1 MVGIIPCESNIGEG
15 DLMKVYEYYLNGGI
29 TRTTEF
35 QRKGLCDYAGNT
47 GLICGHGCSYC
58 STGAMVRTHEVFKK
72 LGLSPFER
80 GYAIVDP
87 QTPTRLARDARR
99 KRKRGLVQLCTI
111 VDAWSP
117 EAQQHN
123 LGRKCLQAIL
133 SQPDWS
139 VRILT
144 KSVAVREDFDLVEK
158 HKGRVLVGM
167 SITAP
172 PDKSD
177 VISVI
182 EPYASPIQE
191 RIAVMKEA
199 VSRGFRVYAMF
210 CPILPG
216 IADAPEQI
224 GELIRFAA
232 EWQAEEIFA
241 EAVNPRGRGLILTQ
255 QALKSAGF
263 RYEAAHVESVRCK
276 QNWSWYVVRLIKS
289 IQHSVGKLYDIS
301 KLRFLLYPSRLE
313 EQDLT
318 RIKADDAGVIWLGK
332 N

>member
-1 MVGIIPCESNIGEG
+1 
-15 DLMKVYEYYLNGGI
+15 
-29 TRTTEF
+29 
-35 QRKGLCDYAGNT
+35 
-47 GLICGHGCSYC
+47 
-58 STGAMVRTHEVFKK
+58 MVRTHEVFKR

-117 EAQQHN
+117 EAQQHK

-144 KSVAVREDFDLVEK
+144 KNAAVREDFDLVEK
-158 HKGRVLVGM
+158 HKERVLVGM

-182 EPYASPIQE
+182 EPYASPIKE
-191 RIAVMKEA
+191 RIAVMKQA
-199 VSRGFRVYAMF
+199 VRRGFRVYAMF
-210 CPILPG
+210 CPLLPG
-216 IADAPEQI
+216 IADAPEQTD
-224 GELIRFAA
+224 ELISLAA
-232 EWQAEEIFA
+232 EWQVEEIFA

-263 RYEAAHVESVRCK
+263 HFEAARVESVRCK
-276 QNWSWYVVRLIKS
+276 ESWSWYVVQLIRN
-289 IQHSVGKLYDIS
+289 IQRSVRKYYDIR
-301 KLRFLLYPSRLE
+301 KVRFLLYPSRLE
-313 EQDLT
+313 EQDLA
-318 RIKADDAGVIWLGK
+318 RIREDDAGVVWL
-332 N
+332 

>member
-1 MVGIIPCESNIGEG
+1 M
-15 DLMKVYEYYLNGGI
+15 DVYEYYLNGGI
-29 TRTTEF
+29 IRTTEF
-35 QRKGLCDYAGNT
+35 QRKGLCEYACNT

-58 STGAMVRTHEVFKK
+58 STGAMVRTHKVFKR

-87 QTPTRLARDARR
+87 QTPIRLARDACR

-117 EAQQHN
+117 EAQQYD

-133 SQPDWS
+133 AQPGWRI
-139 VRILT
+139 RILT
-144 KSVAVREDFDLVEK
+144 KNTAVRRDFDVIEK
-158 HKGRVLVGM
+158 HKDRVLLGL

-172 PDKSD
+172 PDKTD
-177 VISVI
+177 IISII

-191 RIAVMKEA
+191 RIEVMEEA
-199 VSRGFRVYAMF
+199 VSRNFRVYAMF

-216 IADAPEQI
+216 IADTPEQI
-224 GELIRFAA
+224 DELIRFAV
-232 EWQAEEIFA
+232 EWQVEEIFA
-241 EAVNPRGRGLILTQ
+241 EAVNPRGRGLIRTQ

-263 RYEAAHVESVRCK
+263 HYEAAHVESIRCK
-276 QNWSWYVVRLIKS
+276 EKWSWYVACLIKK
-289 IQHSVGKLYDIS
+289 IQYSVGNMYDIS

-313 EQDLT
+313 ERDLV
-318 RIKADDAGVIWLGK
+318 RIRDDDAGVIWLGK
-332 N
+332 NQVIHRKKA

>member
-1 MVGIIPCESNIGEG
+1 MRQHNYDENVMEVYHYSLKKGIS
-15 DLMKVYEYYLNGGI
+15 
-29 TRTTEF
+29 RTKEF
-35 QRKGLCDYAGNT
+35 EKKQLAEFAVNT
-47 GLICGHGCSYC
+47 GLKCGHCCAYC
-58 STGAMVRTHEVFKK
+58 LTGAMLRTHEAFES
-72 LGLSPFER
+72 LGLSPFENN
-80 GYAIVDP
+80 YTVVDP
-87 QTPTRLARDARR
+87 GTVERVAHDARS

-117 EAQQHN
+117 EAQQHD
-123 LGRKCLQAIL
+123 LGRKCLHTIL
-133 SQPDWS
+133 TQPGWK

-144 KSVAVREDFDLVEK
+144 KNAAVQKDFDLIEK
-158 HKGRVLVGM
+158 HKDRVLLGL

-172 PDKSD
+172 PDRTDIVST
-177 VISVI
+177 I
-182 EPYASPIQE
+182 EPYASPIRE

-224 GELIRFAA
+224 DELIRLAT

-241 EAVNPRGRGLILTQ
+241 EAVNSRGRGLILTQ

-263 RYEAAHVESVRCK
+263 HFEAACVESVRCK
-276 QNWSWYVVRLIKS
+276 ESWSWYVVQLIRN
-289 IQHSVGKLYDIS
+289 IQRSVRKHYDIK
-301 KLRFLLYPSRLE
+301 KLRFLLYPGRLE
-313 EQDLT
+313 EQDLA
-318 RIKADDAGVIWLGK
+318 RIKEDDAGVIWLDK